1 MMQMMG
7 MNYGNKD
14 GRKETFECSDHPTW
28 REAARMGGF
37 QTSMILNRTSGDD
50 PPSFAGDY
58 LILMFSTVSVFST
71 KPAACVLQG
80 FSGCL
85 IVEHLDAL
93 VQGVLKPFTWALAG
107 RSLPKLEKMASQC
120 RSRPKVSV
128 DDCPLLGDEVSH
140 ESEAWFRKMDEKWS
154 KWLRL
159 DFHLFM

>member
-7 MNYGNKD
+7 MNYEKQQRWTEGNFRMLRSSNLTRSRSN
-14 GRKETFECSDHPTW
+14 GRLPNINDPQSYFGRWPTIFCW
-28 REAARMGGF
+28 RLPYF
-37 QTSMILNRTSGDD
+37 D
-50 PPSFAGDY
+50 
-58 LILMFSTVSVFST
+58 VFST
-71 KPAACVLQG
+71 KPAARVLQG

-140 ESEAWFRKMDEKWS
+140 ESEAWFRKMDEKGS

>member
-50 PPSFAGDY
+50 PPSFAGDD

-71 KPAACVLQG
+71 KPAARVLQG

-120 RSRPKVSV
+120 RSRPKVGRWMIV
-128 DDCPLLGDEVSH
+128 RCWEMRCPMNPKLGSGR
-140 ESEAWFRKMDEKWS
+140 WMKKGPNGWG
-154 KWLRL
+154 
-159 DFHLFM
+159 